1 MFKSED
7 ELLSTL
13 LDKVENHDIQLPDFQ
28 RGWVWNTNRI
38 KALLASLTLK
48 YPVGAIMLLESGGDF
63 RFKCKNIEG
72 SGDEYKNPESM
83 ILDGQQRMTSTFQAM
98 RSKNA
103 VSTWSDQK
111 KAIKRFY
118 YLDIEK
124 ALNTTTDRIDAIISV
139 DENKQ
144 IRGNIGR
151 DVLLDLSTEELEFK
165 NKMIP
170 FNKMTIAN
178 EINDWRNKYQEYY
191 NFEPNIIKEYQQ
203 IDTNIIQP
211 ILNYRIPIIKVLKE
225 APKEA
230 VCQVFENVNQG
241 GVPLT
246 VFELLTAT
254 FAADN
259 FDLKEHWNKVKEIF
273 EQYET
278 LKKFDNT
285 SFLIA
290 MTLLIAMRKNITV
303 SCKRKD
309 VLNLD
314 YRDYEKNEEDLING
328 FKKAYKLLVEMNIY
342 SVYDIPY
349 STQLIPLAVICTL
362 LDKEFENSSVKDKI
376 KQWFWCGVFGE
387 LYGGANET
395 RYALDVKQVYD
406 WIKGKDELPKTI
418 NDCNFNTMRLLGL
431 QTKNSAAYKGIMALI
446 LSNRACDW
454 ISGMEMGVQKYLEE
468 RSDVHHIF
476 PQEYCI
482 NMNYDKKKW
491 NSIINKTPL
500 FFSTN
505 RYIGGTSPND
515 YMNKIIRKKD
525 ISEEKLK
532 QYISSHMINA
542 DLLDNNNFEDFIID
556 RAIKILNRIERCTGK
571 KITDRNSEDVVNYFG
586 TSLEKKEKS
595 DEQKVGDSI

>member
-1 MFKSED
+1 MFKSD
-7 ELLSTL
+7 NELLSSL

-28 RGWVWNTNRI
+28 RGWVWEDNRI

-63 RFKCKNIEG
+63 HFKCKNIEG

-170 FNKMTIAN
+170 FNKMTQAN
-178 EINDWRNKYQEYY
+178 EINEWRNKYQDYY

-230 VCQVFENVNQG
+230 VCQVFENMNQG

-290 MTLLIAMRKNITV
+290 MTLLIAMRKNSTV

-314 YRDYEKNEEDLING
+314 YKDYEKNEEDLVNG

-362 LDKEFENSSVKDKI
+362 LDKEFENSSIKEKI

-406 WIKGKDELPKTI
+406 WIKGKEELPKTI

-446 LSNRACDW
+446 LGNKSLDW
-454 ISGMEMGVQKYLEE
+454 INGGEMGLQTYLDE
-468 RSDVHHIF
+468 RTDIHHIF
-476 PQEYCI
+476 PQDYCI
-482 NMNYDKKKW
+482 KMNYDKKKW

-500 FFSTN
+500 YFSTN
-505 RYIGGTSPND
+505 RYIGGVAPSD
-515 YMNKIIRKKD
+515 YINKIEKNKKID
-525 ISEEKLK
+525 KDKIKIYVE
-532 QYISSHMINA
+532 SHLIDYN
-542 DLLDNNNFEDFIID
+542 LLYSNNFEEHIII
-556 RAIKILNRIERCTGK
+556 RAINILNEIEKATGK
-571 KITDRNSEDVVNYFG
+571 KITDRSSEDVVRYFG
-586 TSLEKKEKS
+586 RKLIKE
-595 DEQKVGDSI
+595 

>member
-1 MFKSED
+1 MFKSD
-7 ELLSTL
+7 NELLSSL

-28 RGWVWNTNRI
+28 RGWVWEDNRI

-63 RFKCKNIEG
+63 HFKCKNIEG

-170 FNKMTIAN
+170 FNKMTQAN
-178 EINDWRNKYQEYY
+178 EINEWRNKYQDYY

-259 FDLKEHWNKVKEIF
+259 FDLKEHWIKVKEIF

-290 MTLLIAMRKNITV
+290 MTLLIAMRKNSTV

-314 YRDYEKNEEDLING
+314 YKDYEKNEEDLVNG

-362 LDKEFENSSVKDKI
+362 LDKEFENSSIKEKI

-406 WIKGKDELPKTI
+406 WIKGKEELPKTI

-446 LSNRACDW
+446 LNNRSCDW
-454 ISGMEMGVQKYLEE
+454 INGMEMGVQTYLDE
-468 RSDVHHIF
+468 RSDIHHIF
-476 PQEYCI
+476 PQDYCI
-482 NMNYDKKKW
+482 KMNYDKKKW

-505 RYIGGTSPND
+505 RYIGGTSPSD
-515 YMNKIIRKKD
+515 YMNKIIRNKN
-525 ISEEKLK
+525 ISKEQLK
-532 QYISSHMINA
+532 SHISSHMINA
-542 DLLDNNNFEDFIID
+542 DLLENNKFEEFIID
-556 RAIKILNRIERCTGK
+556 RAIKILDGIERCTGK

-586 TSLEKKEKS
+586 TSLKKKEENN
-595 DEQKVGDSI
+595 D

>member
-1 MFKSED
+1 MFKSD
-7 ELLSTL
+7 NELLSSL

-28 RGWVWNTNRI
+28 RGWVWEDNRI

-63 RFKCKNIEG
+63 HFKCKNIEG

-170 FNKMTIAN
+170 FNKMTQAN
-178 EINDWRNKYQEYY
+178 EINEWRNKYQDYY

-290 MTLLIAMRKNITV
+290 MTLLIAMRKNSTV

-314 YRDYEKNEEDLING
+314 YKDYEKNEEDLVNG

-362 LDKEFENSSVKDKI
+362 LDKEFENSSIKEKI

-406 WIKGKDELPKTI
+406 WIKGKEELPKTI

-446 LSNRACDW
+446 LGNKSLDW
-454 ISGMEMGVQKYLEE
+454 INGGEMGLQTYLDE
-468 RSDVHHIF
+468 RTDIHHIF
-476 PQEYCI
+476 PQDYCI
-482 NMNYDKKKW
+482 KMNYDKKKW

-500 FFSTN
+500 YFSTN
-505 RYIGGTSPND
+505 RYIGGVAPSD
-515 YMNKIIRKKD
+515 YINKIEKNKKID
-525 ISEEKLK
+525 KDKIKIYVE
-532 QYISSHMINA
+532 SHLIDYN
-542 DLLDNNNFEDFIID
+542 LLYSNNFEEHIII
-556 RAIKILNRIERCTGK
+556 RAINILNEIEKATGK
-571 KITDRNSEDVVNYFG
+571 KITDRSSEDVVRYFG
-586 TSLEKKEKS
+586 RKLIKE
-595 DEQKVGDSI
+595 

>member
-1 MFKSED
+1 MFKSD
-7 ELLSTL
+7 NELLSSL

-28 RGWVWNTNRI
+28 RGWVWEDNRI

-48 YPVGAIMLLESGGDF
+48 YPVGAIMFLESGGDF
-63 RFKCKNIEG
+63 HFKCKNIEG

-170 FNKMTIAN
+170 FNKMTQAN
-178 EINDWRNKYQEYY
+178 EINEWRNKYQDYY

-211 ILNYRIPIIKVLKE
+211 ILNYRIPIIKVLKK

-290 MTLLIAMRKNITV
+290 MTLLISMRKNSTV

-314 YRDYEKNEEDLING
+314 YKDYEKNEEDLVNG

-362 LDKEFENSSVKDKI
+362 LDKEFENSSIKEKI

-406 WIKGKDELPKTI
+406 WIKGKEELPKTI

-446 LSNRACDW
+446 LGNKSLDW
-454 ISGMEMGVQKYLEE
+454 INGGEMGLQTYLDE
-468 RSDVHHIF
+468 RTDIHHIF
-476 PQEYCI
+476 PQDYCI
-482 NMNYDKKKW
+482 KMNYDKKKW

-500 FFSTN
+500 YFSTN
-505 RYIGGTSPND
+505 RYIGGVAPSD
-515 YMNKIIRKKD
+515 YINKIEKNKKID
-525 ISEEKLK
+525 KDKIKIYVE
-532 QYISSHMINA
+532 SHLIDYN
-542 DLLDNNNFEDFIID
+542 LLYSNNFEEHIII
-556 RAIKILNRIERCTGK
+556 RAINILNEIEKATGK
-571 KITDRNSEDVVNYFG
+571 KITDRSSEDVVRYFG
-586 TSLEKKEKS
+586 RKLIKE
-595 DEQKVGDSI
+595 

>member
-1 MFKSED
+1 MFKSDD

-28 RGWVWNTNRI
+28 RGWVWEDNRI

-362 LDKEFENSSVKDKI
+362 LDKEFENSSVKEKI

-406 WIKGKDELPKTI
+406 WIKGKEESPKTI

-446 LSNRACDW
+446 LSNRAYDW
-454 ISGMEMGVQKYLEE
+454 INGMEMRVQTYLDE

-515 YMNKIIRKKD
+515 YMNKIVRNKD
-525 ISEEKLK
+525 ISKEDLK
-532 QYISSHMINA
+532 YYISSHMINA

-556 RAIKILNRIERCTGK
+556 RAIKILNGIERCTGK
-571 KITDRNSEDVVNYFG
+571 KITDRNSEVVFNYFG

-595 DEQKVGDSI
+595 DE

>member
-1 MFKSED
+1 MFKSD
-7 ELLSTL
+7 NELLSSL

-28 RGWVWNTNRI
+28 RGWVWEDNRI

-63 RFKCKNIEG
+63 HFKCKNIEG

-170 FNKMTIAN
+170 FNRMTQAN
-178 EINDWRNKYQEYY
+178 EINEWRNKYQDYY

-290 MTLLIAMRKNITV
+290 MTLLIAMRKNSTV

-314 YRDYEKNEEDLING
+314 YKDYEKNEEDLVNG
-328 FKKAYKLLVEMNIY
+328 FKKAYKLLVEVNIY

-362 LDKEFENSSVKDKI
+362 LDKEFENSSIKEKI

-406 WIKGKDELPKTI
+406 WIKGKEELPKTI

-446 LSNRACDW
+446 LNNRSCDW
-454 ISGMEMGVQKYLEE
+454 INGMEMGVQTYLDE
-468 RSDVHHIF
+468 RSDIHHIF
-476 PQEYCI
+476 PQDYCI
-482 NMNYDKKKW
+482 KMNYDKKKW

-505 RYIGGTSPND
+505 RYIGGTSPSD
-515 YMNKIIRKKD
+515 YMNKIIRNKN
-525 ISEEKLK
+525 ISKEQLK
-532 QYISSHMINA
+532 SHISSHMINA
-542 DLLDNNNFEDFIID
+542 DLLENNKFEEFIID
-556 RAIKILNRIERCTGK
+556 RAIKILDGIERCTGK

-586 TSLEKKEKS
+586 TSLEKKEENN
-595 DEQKVGDSI
+595 D

>member
-1 MFKSED
+1 MFKSD
-7 ELLSTL
+7 NELLSSL

-28 RGWVWNTNRI
+28 RGWVWEDNRI

-63 RFKCKNIEG
+63 HFKCKNIEG
-72 SGDEYKNPESM
+72 SGDEYKNPEGM

-170 FNKMTIAN
+170 FNKMTQAN
-178 EINDWRNKYQEYY
+178 EINEWRNKYQDYY

-290 MTLLIAMRKNITV
+290 MTLLIAMRKNSTV

-314 YRDYEKNEEDLING
+314 YKDYEKNEEDLVNG

-362 LDKEFENSSVKDKI
+362 LDKEFENSSIKEKI

-406 WIKGKDELPKTI
+406 WIKGKEELPKTI

-446 LSNRACDW
+446 LNNRSCDW
-454 ISGMEMGVQKYLEE
+454 INGMEMGVQTYLDE
-468 RSDVHHIF
+468 RSDIHHIF
-476 PQEYCI
+476 PQDYCI
-482 NMNYDKKKW
+482 KMNYDKKKW

-505 RYIGGTSPND
+505 RYIGGTSTSD
-515 YMNKIIRKKD
+515 YMNKIIRNKN
-525 ISEEKLK
+525 ISKEQLK
-532 QYISSHMINA
+532 SHISSHMINA
-542 DLLDNNNFEDFIID
+542 DLLENNKFEEFIID
-556 RAIKILNRIERCTGK
+556 RAIKILDGIERCTGK

-586 TSLEKKEKS
+586 TSLEKKEENN
-595 DEQKVGDSI
+595 D

>member
-1 MFKSED
+1 MFKSD
-7 ELLSTL
+7 NELLSSL
-13 LDKVENHDIQLPDFQ
+13 LDKVENNDIQLPDFQ
-28 RGWVWNTNRI
+28 RGWVWEDNRI

-63 RFKCKNIEG
+63 HFKCKNIEG

-170 FNKMTIAN
+170 FNKMTQAN
-178 EINDWRNKYQEYY
+178 EINEWRNKYQDYY

-290 MTLLIAMRKNITV
+290 VTLLIAMRKNSTV

-314 YRDYEKNEEDLING
+314 YKDYEKNEEDLVNG

-362 LDKEFENSSVKDKI
+362 LDKEFENSSIKEKI
-376 KQWFWCGVFGE
+376 KQWFWCGVYGE

-406 WIKGKDELPKTI
+406 WIKGKEELPKTI

-446 LSNRACDW
+446 LNNRSCDW
-454 ISGMEMGVQKYLEE
+454 INGMEMGVQTYLDE
-468 RSDVHHIF
+468 RSDIHHIF
-476 PQEYCI
+476 PQDYCI
-482 NMNYDKKKW
+482 KMNYDKKKW

-505 RYIGGTSPND
+505 RYIGGTSPSD
-515 YMNKIIRKKD
+515 YMNKIIRNKN
-525 ISEEKLK
+525 ISKEQLK
-532 QYISSHMINA
+532 SHISSHMINA
-542 DLLDNNNFEDFIID
+542 DLLENNKFEEFIID
-556 RAIKILNRIERCTGK
+556 RAIKILDGIERCTGK

-586 TSLEKKEKS
+586 TSLEKKEENN
-595 DEQKVGDSI
+595 D

>member
-1 MFKSED
+1 MFKSD
-7 ELLSTL
+7 NELLSSL

-28 RGWVWNTNRI
+28 RGWVWEDNRI

-63 RFKCKNIEG
+63 HFKCKNIEG

-170 FNKMTIAN
+170 FNKMTQAN
-178 EINDWRNKYQEYY
+178 EINEWRNKYQDYY

-290 MTLLIAMRKNITV
+290 MTLLIAMRKNSTV

-314 YRDYEKNEEDLING
+314 YKDYEKNEEDLVNG

-362 LDKEFENSSVKDKI
+362 LDKEFENSSIKEKI

-406 WIKGKDELPKTI
+406 WIKGKEELPKTI

-446 LSNRACDW
+446 LNNRSCDW
-454 ISGMEMGVQKYLEE
+454 INGMEMGVQTYLDE
-468 RSDVHHIF
+468 RSDIHHIF
-476 PQEYCI
+476 PQDYCI
-482 NMNYDKKKW
+482 KMNYDKKKW

-505 RYIGGTSPND
+505 RYIGGTSPSD
-515 YMNKIIRKKD
+515 YMNKIIRNKN
-525 ISEEKLK
+525 ISKEQLK
-532 QYISSHMINA
+532 SHISSHMINA
-542 DLLDNNNFEDFIID
+542 DLLEDNKFEEFIID
-556 RAIKILNRIERCTGK
+556 RAIKILDGIERCTGK

-586 TSLEKKEKS
+586 TSLKKKEENN
-595 DEQKVGDSI
+595 D

>member
-1 MFKSED
+1 MFKSD
-7 ELLSTL
+7 NELLSSL

-28 RGWVWNTNRI
+28 RGWVWEDNRI

-63 RFKCKNIEG
+63 HFKCKNIEG
-72 SGDEYKNPESM
+72 SGDEYKNPEGM

-170 FNKMTIAN
+170 FNKMTQAN
-178 EINDWRNKYQEYY
+178 EINEWRNKYQDYY

-290 MTLLIAMRKNITV
+290 MTLLIAMRKNSTV

-314 YRDYEKNEEDLING
+314 YKDYEKNEEDLVNG

-362 LDKEFENSSVKDKI
+362 LDKEFENSSIKEKI

-406 WIKGKDELPKTI
+406 WIKGKEELPKTI

-446 LSNRACDW
+446 LNNRSCDW
-454 ISGMEMGVQKYLEE
+454 INGMEMGVQTYLDE
-468 RSDVHHIF
+468 RSDIHHIF
-476 PQEYCI
+476 PQDYCI
-482 NMNYDKKKW
+482 KMNYDKKKW

-505 RYIGGTSPND
+505 RYIGGTSPSD
-515 YMNKIIRKKD
+515 YMNKIIRNKN
-525 ISEEKLK
+525 ISKEQLK
-532 QYISSHMINA
+532 SHISSHMINA
-542 DLLDNNNFEDFIID
+542 DLLENNKFEEFIID
-556 RAIKILNRIERCTGK
+556 RAIKILDGIERCTGR

-586 TSLEKKEKS
+586 TSLEKKEENN
-595 DEQKVGDSI
+595 D

>member
-1 MFKSED
+1 MFKSD
-7 ELLSTL
+7 NELLSSL

-28 RGWVWNTNRI
+28 RGWVWEDNRI

-48 YPVGAIMLLESGGDF
+48 YPVGAIMFLESGGDF
-63 RFKCKNIEG
+63 HFKCKNIEG

-170 FNKMTIAN
+170 FNKMTQAN
-178 EINDWRNKYQEYY
+178 EINEWRNKYQDYY

-211 ILNYRIPIIKVLKE
+211 ILNYRIPIIKVLKK

-290 MTLLIAMRKNITV
+290 MTLLISMRKNSTV
-303 SCKRKD
+303 SCKTKD

-314 YRDYEKNEEDLING
+314 YKDYEKNEEDLVNG

-362 LDKEFENSSVKDKI
+362 LDKEFENSSIKEKI

-406 WIKGKDELPKTI
+406 WIKGKEELPKTI

-446 LSNRACDW
+446 LGNKSLDW
-454 ISGMEMGVQKYLEE
+454 INGGEMGLQTYLDE
-468 RSDVHHIF
+468 RTDIHHIF
-476 PQEYCI
+476 PQDYCI
-482 NMNYDKKKW
+482 KMNYDKKKW

-500 FFSTN
+500 YFSTN
-505 RYIGGTSPND
+505 RYIGGVAPSD
-515 YMNKIIRKKD
+515 YINKIEKNKKID
-525 ISEEKLK
+525 KDKIKIYVE
-532 QYISSHMINA
+532 SHLIDYN
-542 DLLDNNNFEDFIID
+542 LLYSNNFEEHIII
-556 RAIKILNRIERCTGK
+556 RAINILNEIEKATGK
-571 KITDRNSEDVVNYFG
+571 KITDRSSEDVVRYFG
-586 TSLEKKEKS
+586 RKLIKE
-595 DEQKVGDSI
+595 

>member
-1 MFKSED
+1 MFKSDD

-28 RGWVWNTNRI
+28 RGWVWEDNRI

-362 LDKEFENSSVKDKI
+362 LDKEFENSSVKEKI

-406 WIKGKDELPKTI
+406 WIKGKEELPKTI

-446 LSNRACDW
+446 LSNRAYDW
-454 ISGMEMGVQKYLEE
+454 INGMEMRVQTYLDE

-515 YMNKIIRKKD
+515 YMNKIVRNKD
-525 ISEEKLK
+525 ISKEDLK
-532 QYISSHMINA
+532 YYISSHMINA

-556 RAIKILNRIERCTGK
+556 RAIKILNGIERCTGK

-586 TSLEKKEKS
+586 TSLEKRRRVMNKK
-595 DEQKVGDSI
+595 

>member
-1 MFKSED
+1 MFKSDD

-28 RGWVWNTNRI
+28 RGWVWEDNRI

-83 ILDGQQRMTSTFQAM
+83 ILDRQQRMTSTFQAM

-362 LDKEFENSSVKDKI
+362 LDKEFENSSVKEKI

-595 DEQKVGDSI
+595 DEQKIGDSI

>member
-1 MFKSED
+1 MFKSD
-7 ELLSTL
+7 NELLSSL

-28 RGWVWNTNRI
+28 RGWVWEDNRI

-63 RFKCKNIEG
+63 HFKCKNIEG

-170 FNKMTIAN
+170 FNKMTQAN
-178 EINDWRNKYQEYY
+178 EINEWRNKYQDYY

-290 MTLLIAMRKNITV
+290 MTLLIAMRKNSTV

-314 YRDYEKNEEDLING
+314 YKDYEKNEEDLVNG

-362 LDKEFENSSVKDKI
+362 LDKEFENSSIKEKI

-406 WIKGKDELPKTI
+406 WIKGKEELPKTI

-446 LSNRACDW
+446 LNNRSCDW
-454 ISGMEMGVQKYLEE
+454 INGMEMGVQTYLDE
-468 RSDVHHIF
+468 RSDIHHIF
-476 PQEYCI
+476 PQDYCI
-482 NMNYDKKKW
+482 KMNYDKKKW

-505 RYIGGTSPND
+505 RYIGGTSPSD
-515 YMNKIIRKKD
+515 YMNKIIRNKN
-525 ISEEKLK
+525 ISKEQLK
-532 QYISSHMINA
+532 SHISSHMINA
-542 DLLDNNNFEDFIID
+542 DLLENNKFEEFIID
-556 RAIKILNRIERCTGK
+556 RAIKILDGIERCTGK

-586 TSLEKKEKS
+586 TSLKKKEENN
-595 DEQKVGDSI
+595 D

>member
-1 MFKSED
+1 MFKSD
-7 ELLSTL
+7 NELLSSL

-28 RGWVWNTNRI
+28 RGWVWEDNRI

-63 RFKCKNIEG
+63 HFKCKNIEG

-170 FNKMTIAN
+170 FNKMTQAN
-178 EINDWRNKYQEYY
+178 EINEWRNKYQDYY

-290 MTLLIAMRKNITV
+290 MTLLIAMRKNSTV

-314 YRDYEKNEEDLING
+314 YKDYEKNEEDLVNG

-362 LDKEFENSSVKDKI
+362 LDKEFENSSIKEKI

-406 WIKGKDELPKTI
+406 WIKGKEELPKTI

-446 LSNRACDW
+446 LNNRSCDW
-454 ISGMEMGVQKYLEE
+454 INGMEMGVQTYLDE
-468 RSDVHHIF
+468 RSDIHHIF
-476 PQEYCI
+476 PQDYCI
-482 NMNYDKKKW
+482 KMNYDKKKW

-505 RYIGGTSPND
+505 RYIGGTSPSD
-515 YMNKIIRKKD
+515 YMNKIIRNKN
-525 ISEEKLK
+525 ISKEQLK
-532 QYISSHMINA
+532 SHISSHMINA
-542 DLLDNNNFEDFIID
+542 DLLENNKFEEFIID
-556 RAIKILNRIERCTGK
+556 RAIKILDGIERCTGK

-586 TSLEKKEKS
+586 TSLKKKER
-595 DEQKVGDSI
+595 E

>member
-1 MFKSED
+1 MFKSD
-7 ELLSTL
+7 NELLSSL

-28 RGWVWNTNRI
+28 RGWVWEDNRI

-63 RFKCKNIEG
+63 HFKCKNIEG

-170 FNKMTIAN
+170 FNKMTQAN
-178 EINDWRNKYQEYY
+178 EINEWRNKYQDYY

-290 MTLLIAMRKNITV
+290 MTLLIAMRKNSTV

-314 YRDYEKNEEDLING
+314 YKDYEKNEEDLVNG

-362 LDKEFENSSVKDKI
+362 LDKEFENSSIKEKI

-406 WIKGKDELPKTI
+406 WIKGKEELPKTI

-446 LSNRACDW
+446 LNNRSCDW
-454 ISGMEMGVQKYLEE
+454 INGMEMGVQTYLDE
-468 RSDVHHIF
+468 RSDIHHIF
-476 PQEYCI
+476 PQDYCI
-482 NMNYDKKKW
+482 KMNYDKKKW

-505 RYIGGTSPND
+505 RYIGGTSPSD
-515 YMNKIIRKKD
+515 YMNKIIRNKNFSK
-525 ISEEKLK
+525 EQLK
-532 QYISSHMINA
+532 SHISSHMINA
-542 DLLDNNNFEDFIID
+542 DLLENNKFEEFIID
-556 RAIKILNRIERCTGK
+556 RAIKILDGIERCTGK

-586 TSLEKKEKS
+586 TSLKKKEENN
-595 DEQKVGDSI
+595 D

>member
-1 MFKSED
+1 MFKSD
-7 ELLSTL
+7 NELLSSL

-28 RGWVWNTNRI
+28 RGWVWEDNRI

-63 RFKCKNIEG
+63 HFKCKNIEG

-170 FNKMTIAN
+170 FNKMTQAN
-178 EINDWRNKYQEYY
+178 EINEWRNKYQDYY

-290 MTLLIAMRKNITV
+290 MTLLIAMRKNSTV

-314 YRDYEKNEEDLING
+314 YKDYEK
-328 FKKAYKLLVEMNIY
+328 M
-342 SVYDIPY
+342 
-349 STQLIPLAVICTL
+349 
-362 LDKEFENSSVKDKI
+362 
-376 KQWFWCGVFGE
+376 
-387 LYGGANET
+387 
-395 RYALDVKQVYD
+395 
-406 WIKGKDELPKTI
+406 
-418 NDCNFNTMRLLGL
+418 
-431 QTKNSAAYKGIMALI
+431 
-446 LSNRACDW
+446 
-454 ISGMEMGVQKYLEE
+454 
-468 RSDVHHIF
+468 
-476 PQEYCI
+476 
-482 NMNYDKKKW
+482 
-491 NSIINKTPL
+491 
-500 FFSTN
+500 
-505 RYIGGTSPND
+505 
-515 YMNKIIRKKD
+515 
-525 ISEEKLK
+525 
-532 QYISSHMINA
+532 
-542 DLLDNNNFEDFIID
+542 
-556 RAIKILNRIERCTGK
+556 K
-571 KITDRNSEDVVNYFG
+571 KI
-586 TSLEKKEKS
+586 
-595 DEQKVGDSI
+595 